1 MAELQID
8 GHSNFGFQA
17 DDDCNCDTVSR
28 YTATTEVA
36 DDRDSVVD
44 VVKSVD
50 VDKMRKPKKR
60 KMEKVETQKEEAKTG
75 PQTEEG

>member
-60 KMEKVETQKEEAKTG
+60 KMEKVGTQKEEAKTG
-75 PQTEEG
+75 PQTDEG

>member
-36 DDRDSVVD
+36 DDRDSV
-44 VVKSVD
+44 D

-75 PQTEEG
+75 PQTDEG

>member
-75 PQTEEG
+75 PQTDEG

>member
-50 VDKMRKPKKR
+50 VDKMRKPTKR

-75 PQTEEG
+75 PQTDEG